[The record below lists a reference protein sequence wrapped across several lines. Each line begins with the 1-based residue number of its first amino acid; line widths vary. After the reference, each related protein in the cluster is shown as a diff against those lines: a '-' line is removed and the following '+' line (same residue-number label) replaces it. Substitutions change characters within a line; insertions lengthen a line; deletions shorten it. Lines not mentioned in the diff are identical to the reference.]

1 MEYKYYVVYSYN
13 RPVFGM
19 GSCEITTDIK
29 MNTIESINNVRKY
42 ITENYLDG
50 YECIIINFIELRNG
64 EIGIYG
70 AIGI

>member
-19 GSCEITTDIK
+19 GSCEITTDIE
-29 MNTIESINNVRKY
+29 MNNIESINNVRKY

-50 YECIIINFIELRNG
+50 YGCIIVNFIKLKEAN
-64 EIGIYG
+64 I
-70 AIGI
+70 